1 MTRHN
6 AALNHQR
13 DLDHAATVNTAVR
26 ASTGSDL
33 ELTYTPQY
41 VDPADARQL
50 RGIPAVGGRGSMGGA
65 ITGSRPDTLSWD
77 KSPRRSRSRN
87 VAPTDS

>member
-13 DLDHAATVNTAVR
+13 DLQHAATVNAALRNANAATI
-26 ASTGSDL
+26 
-33 ELTYTPQY
+33 ELTYQGC
-41 VDPADARQL
+41 DPADARLL

-65 ITGSRPDTLSWD
+65 ITGTRPDPMSWADERD
-77 KSPRRSRSRN
+77 KRPRTRK
-87 VAPTDS
+87 PD

>member
-13 DLDHAATVNTAVR
+13 DLQHAATVNAAIRNANATTV
-26 ASTGSDL
+26 
-33 ELTYTPQY
+33 ELTYQGC
-41 VDPADARQL
+41 DPADARLL

-65 ITGSRPDTLSWD
+65 ITGTRPDTMSFERL
-77 KSPRRSRSRN
+77 RRKL
-87 VAPTDS
+87 

>member
-13 DLDHAATVNTAVR
+13 DLDHAATVNSAVR

-65 ITGSRPDTLSWD
+65 IIGSRPDTLGWVD
-77 KSPRRSRSRN
+77 ERKQQRRN
-87 VAPTDS
+87 L

>member
-13 DLDHAATVNTAVR
+13 DLQHAATVNAAIR
-26 ASTGSDL
+26 NANASTVEL
-33 ELTYTPQY
+33 EYHG
-41 VDPADARQL
+41 VGDPADARLL

-65 ITGSRPDTLSWD
+65 IQGSRPDTLSWVD
-77 KSPRRSRSRN
+77 ETPKRKRL
-87 VAPTDS
+87 

>member
-13 DLDHAATVNTAVR
+13 NLDHAATVNR
-26 ASTGSDL
+26 AIRNANASSV
-33 ELTYTPQY
+33 ELTYTAC
-41 VDPADARQL
+41 DPADARLL

-65 ITGSRPDTLSWD
+65 ITGTRPDTLSWVD
-77 KSPRRSRSRN
+77 ERKQKRRKL
-87 VAPTDS
+87 

>member
-13 DLDHAATVNTAVR
+13 DLQHSATVNAAIR
-26 ASTGSDL
+26 NANASTVEL
-33 ELTYTPQY
+33 EYHGAG
-41 VDPADARQL
+41 DPADARLL

-65 ITGSRPDTLSWD
+65 ITGTRPDTMSWVD
-77 KSPRRSRSRN
+77 ERGKTKRTRN
-87 VAPTDS
+87 T

>member
-13 DLDHAATVNTAVR
+13 DLQHAATVNAAIR
-26 ASTGSDL
+26 NANASTV
-33 ELTYTPQY
+33 EVTYQGC
-41 VDPADARQL
+41 DPADARLL

-65 ITGSRPDTLSWD
+65 IQGSRPDTLSWVD
-77 KSPRRSRSRN
+77 ETPKRKRL
-87 VAPTDS
+87 